1 LPWANRARRSIA
13 ALGRSAADERG
24 AEVVEGIGMFLLLLM
39 MGLIIWQFMII
50 GHQMI
55 VVADAA
61 RHGARSAAAHRNCLL
76 AVEESVLPQNFSTLP
91 SCESC
96 SGSGDP
102 VKAKVTLWTPTVF
115 LPTASGAW
123 QRIVGFDPCGVFGR
137 ICFKTQ
143 AIFRCEPE

>member
-1 LPWANRARRSIA
+1 MARFLASIPIATQTPTFAVEGVGADSNRASNRFLPWANRARRSIA

-76 AVEESVLPQNFSTLP
+76 AVEESVLQDRKS
-91 SCESC
+91 
-96 SGSGDP
+96 
-102 VKAKVTLWTPTVF
+102 VV
-115 LPTASGAW
+115 
-123 QRIVGFDPCGVFGR
+123 
-137 ICFKTQ
+137 
-143 AIFRCEPE
+143 